1 MAYLSQYIQSLTLAS
16 AEYIIVIITNIM
28 LSTLGKMAKD
38 ESTALAVLRG
48 FYLFWGMKYVQ
59 EWESYDEKLG
69 AICKGEKEV
78 ISKTK

>member
-1 MAYLSQYIQSLTLAS
+1 
-16 AEYIIVIITNIM
+16 M

-48 FYLFWGMKYVQ
+48 FYLFLGMKYVQ